1 VIRHLRRWAFV
12 LPCAVTVIG
21 CASATQR
28 RTTDGYRD
36 PYVLTLDL
44 QAALRTDTVPNFR
57 AA

>member
-1 VIRHLRRWAFV
+1 MRRLRRRAFL
-12 LPCAVTVIG
+12 LPCALALLA

-44 QAALRTDTVPNFR
+44 QAALRTDTAPHIR